1 MPNND
6 KKRLSKEA
14 RSSMWRYILTLQWS
28 WNYERMQALG
38 FAWGI
43 LPILQK
49 VNKSKDDLI
58 GAVQRHLNF
67 FNTHPPMGAAIMGA
81 AVAMEEEGADG
92 DAVDSL
98 KVGLMGPFAGIG
110 DTLYAILTRPLIF
123 IFAADFALRGNI
135 LGFWLVVAFGI
146 AWGIFAQL
154 GLFKLGYQ
162 QGMNVVT
169 EVSGSGRL
177 ARLTEGATIMGI
189 TVIGGFIPS
198 ILGITSALE
207 WTQEVEIE
215 GELTEN
221 VVRLQEVLDQILPYM
236 IPLALVGLA
245 YWLLKGRNWK
255 PLQVLLALVVI
266 AFVGSAVGF
275 F

>member
-1 MPNND
+1 MPNTE
-6 KKRLSKEA
+6 KKQMSKEA
-14 RSSMWRYILTLQWS
+14 RSAMWRYIFTFQWS

-38 FAWGI
+38 YAWSI
-43 LPILQK
+43 FPVLQK
-49 VNKSKDDLI
+49 VKTAKDDLI
-58 GAVQRHLNF
+58 ASVQRHLNF
-67 FNTHPPMGAAIMGA
+67 CNTHPPLGAAIMGA
-81 AVAMEEEGADG
+81 SVAMEEENADG

-110 DTLYAILTRPLIF
+110 DTLYAILTRPLVAV
-123 IFAADFALRGNI
+123 FAASLAMQGNMV
-135 LGFWLVVAFGI
+135 GFWIMVTFGLLWGI
-146 AWGIFAQL
+146 AAQY
-154 GLFKLGYQ
+154 GLFKLGYR

-169 EVSGSGRL
+169 EVSGGGFLS
-177 ARLTEGATIMGI
+177 RLTEGATIMGI

-198 ILGITSALE
+198 ILGITTALE
-207 WTQEVEIE
+207 FTQTVEVE

-221 VVRLQEVLDQILPYM
+221 VVQLQSVLDQILPYM

-245 YWLLKGRNWK
+245 YWLLKSRKWK
-255 PLQVLLALVVI
+255 PLHVLLALVVI

>member
-1 MPNND
+1 MPNTE
-6 KKRLSKEA
+6 KKQMSKEA
-14 RSSMWRYILTLQWS
+14 RSAMWRYIFTFQWS

-38 FAWGI
+38 YAWSI
-43 LPILQK
+43 FPVLQK
-49 VNKSKDDLI
+49 VKTAKDDLI
-58 GAVQRHLNF
+58 VSVQRHLNF
-67 FNTHPPMGAAIMGA
+67 FNTHPPLGAAIMGA
-81 AVAMEEEGADG
+81 SVAMEEENADG

-110 DTLYAILTRPLIF
+110 DTLYAILTRPLVAV
-123 IFAADFALRGNI
+123 FAASLAMQGNMV
-135 LGFWLVVAFGI
+135 GFWIMVTFGLLWGI
-146 AWGIFAQL
+146 AAQY
-154 GLFKLGYQ
+154 GLFKLGYR

-169 EVSGSGRL
+169 EVSGGGFLS
-177 ARLTEGATIMGI
+177 RLTEGATIMGI

-198 ILGITSALE
+198 ILGITTALE
-207 WTQEVEIE
+207 FTQTVEVE

-221 VVRLQEVLDQILPYM
+221 VVQLQSVLDQILPYM

-245 YWLLKGRNWK
+245 YWLLKSRKWK
-255 PLQVLLALVVI
+255 PLHVLLALVVI

>member
-1 MPNND
+1 MPNTE
-6 KKRLSKEA
+6 KKQMSKEA
-14 RSSMWRYILTLQWS
+14 RSAMWRYIFTFQWS

-38 FAWGI
+38 YAWSI
-43 LPILQK
+43 FPVLQK
-49 VNKSKDDLI
+49 VKTAKDDLI
-58 GAVQRHLNF
+58 ASVQRHLNF
-67 FNTHPPMGAAIMGA
+67 FNTHPPLGAAIMGA
-81 AVAMEEEGADG
+81 SVAMEEENADG

-110 DTLYAILTRPLIF
+110 DTLYAILTRPLVAV
-123 IFAADFALRGNI
+123 FAASLAMQGNMV
-135 LGFWLVVAFGI
+135 GFWIMVTFGLLWGI
-146 AWGIFAQL
+146 AAQY
-154 GLFKLGYQ
+154 GLFKLGYR

-169 EVSGSGRL
+169 EVSGGGFLS
-177 ARLTEGATIMGI
+177 RLTEGATIMGI

-198 ILGITSALE
+198 ILGITTALE
-207 WTQEVEIE
+207 FTQTVEVE

-221 VVRLQEVLDQILPYM
+221 VVQLQSVLDQILPYM

-245 YWLLKGRNWK
+245 YWLLKSRKWK
-255 PLQVLLALVVI
+255 PLHVLLALVVI